1 VTPDVSILILTRNG
15 SPTLPAV
22 LEAIA
27 GQIVDFTFETVA
39 VDSGSTDGTVEL
51 LKRHGVRVLAIAPAE
66 FNHGLTRNRGIEE
79 CEGQFVVLLVQ
90 DAIPATAHWLAELVG
105 PLVRDSALAGSYA
118 RQLPRPD
125 ASALTRHYL
134 ARWVATSEVSRT
146 THVSDIE
153 AFKRL
158 SPLDQFLTCVFDNV
172 CSCVRRSVWQRFPFR
187 ETRIAEDLEWSRE
200 VLLAGYALAY
210 AADAMVIHSHDRS
223 ARYELMRT
231 YLVHQRLR
239 TLFGVATIPDFRRL
253 VYAVVTTVPLHVK
266 CVMAGSPLRTLPRE
280 MARGVALAVAFP
292 LGQYLGVRSIDTGRE
307 LLRATGV

>member
-1 VTPDVSILILTRNG
+1 VSPDVSILILTRNG
-15 SPTLPAV
+15 LPTLAAV

-27 GQIVDFTFETVA
+27 AQVVDFTFETVA

-51 LKRHGVRVLAIAPAE
+51 LKRYGARVLAIAPRQ
-66 FNHGLTRNRGIEE
+66 FNHGLTRNFGIEQCRGE
-79 CEGQFVVLLVQ
+79 FVVLLVQ
-90 DAIPATAHWLAELVG
+90 DAVPASTRWLADLVG
-105 PLVRDSALAGSYA
+105 PLRRDTALAGSYA
-118 RQLPRPD
+118 RQTPRPD
-125 ASALTRHYL
+125 ASALTRYYL

-146 THVSDIE
+146 TQVSDVD
-153 AFKRL
+153 AFRNL
-158 SPLDQFLTCVFDNV
+158 APLDQFLTCVFDNV

-187 ETRIAEDLEWSRE
+187 ETRIAEDLEWAKE

-210 AADAMVIHSHDRS
+210 AADALVIHSHDRS

-239 TLFGVATIPDFRRL
+239 ALFGVATIPDLPRL
-253 VYAVVTTVPLHVK
+253 LYAVATTLPIHVK
-266 CVMAGSPLRTLPRE
+266 CVMNGSSLRTLPRE
-280 MARGVALAVAFP
+280 MGRGLALAVAFP

>member
-1 VTPDVSILILTRNG
+1 VRPDVSILILTRNG
-15 SPTLPAV
+15 LPTLPAV

-51 LKRHGVRVLAIAPAE
+51 LKRFGARVLAIAPGE

-90 DAIPATAHWLAELVG
+90 DAIPASAHWLAELVG
-105 PLVRDSALAGSYA
+105 PLLRDTTLAGSYA

-146 THVSDIE
+146 THVADID
-153 AFKRL
+153 AFKKL
-158 SPLDQFLTCVFDNV
+158 SPLDQFL
-172 CSCVRRSVWQRFPFR
+172 
-187 ETRIAEDLEWSRE
+187 TRIAEDLEWSRE

-223 ARYELMRT
+223 AHYELMRT

-239 TLFGVATIPDFRRL
+239 ALFGVATIPDL
-253 VYAVVTTVPLHVK
+253 PKLLYAVATTVPIHVK
-266 CVMAGSPLRTLPRE
+266 CVMNGSSLRALPRE
-280 MARGVALAVAFP
+280 MGRGLALAIAFP

-307 LLRATGV
+307 LLRAKGV